1 MVETSI
7 YLHIPFCSRRCGYC
21 DFNTYAGLEYLIPT
35 YVDALCQEIEIV
47 AKNLKETNPIHTI
60 FFGGGTPSIIPLDD
74 LKRVMTTIEKNF
86 YIEPDAELTLEANP
100 GSLSLKYL
108 NGLKDIGFNRMSIG
122 MQSAHPDDLKVLDR
136 MHNFPT
142 VKQSVTWCKQAG
154 FQHINLDVIF
164 GIPGQTIE
172 RWQETLDLAL
182 ETEID
187 HLSLYSLSIE
197 EGTPLDQK
205 IKKGLL
211 PSPDDDLAA
220 AMYEYAIVELEV
232 KGFQQYEISNWAQG
246 EQTRC
251 QHNLQ
256 YWRYLPYVGF
266 GAGAHSFINRQR
278 IENKSKV
285 MDYIEGI
292 QNSNMADALL
302 FPAATYIEELTKW
315 DQMQEYLMVGFRL
328 TEEGISAIEFKRI
341 FGIGLEIVFGL
352 QIRNLK
358 EQGLIEPHPKLVDRL
373 RLTSKGRLFGNRVF
387 EQFVGNTPP
396 VQTNYDQ

>member
-205 IKKGLL
+205 IKKG
-211 PSPDDDLAA
+211 
-220 AMYEYAIVELEV
+220 I
-232 KGFQQYEISNWAQG
+232 
-246 EQTRC
+246 C
-251 QHNLQ
+251 
-256 YWRYLPYVGF
+256 
-266 GAGAHSFINRQR
+266 HS
-278 IENKSKV
+278 
-285 MDYIEGI
+285 
-292 QNSNMADALL
+292 
-302 FPAATYIEELTKW
+302 
-315 DQMQEYLMVGFRL
+315 
-328 TEEGISAIEFKRI
+328 
-341 FGIGLEIVFGL
+341 
-352 QIRNLK
+352 
-358 EQGLIEPHPKLVDRL
+358 
-373 RLTSKGRLFGNRVF
+373 
-387 EQFVGNTPP
+387 
-396 VQTNYDQ
+396 